1 MEDIEWGRAVPSK
14 GPSVTAGDVYASAI
28 EESRRVSNINAR
40 DENLFDA
47 YEDVNGRIKHA
58 TGKDVANPFGFNA
71 PVTPVAT
78 GGYGYSRF
86 PKQKDPVAEWRRTIA
101 DIKNKHPDAMP
112 WDGIEN
118 EPERIANERM
128 RATRDATTELH
139 ERTGL
144 VDAERIPYLGKVP
157 VARSVAALGV
167 NLATH
172 PQLTVAEF
180 AGGLRGQL
188 YSPVDTFSNLV
199 GFGAGTATDSILKAA
214 LKNAIVNASV
224 QVPLSGLK
232 QSDYKQAGLPSGW
245 DVWLSEVEGAAG
257 AGFFLDA
264 GIRAPGR
271 AAIKAFGRDAPA
283 GAMLSR
289 NTERGGWLMDAPDK
303 LDLPPAPVSRPPV
316 EAETVKKAMAN
327 DVAAVREVAEK
338 TGAIEDPAVKGAIHY
353 AETTGPVDNA
363 TVAFFRAAQIDDG
376 EGLRVLQAAMNGSDH
391 VRIPVEVAQ
400 AKTPLMRDEAAVL
413 LSDKAPQIVTSLSGL
428 DARTGRL
435 IQDGLDAGLPEI
447 VKAVQAHLAH
457 PGDLG
462 KAMTRI
468 AEDMGGP
475 QKLADQVTIHS
486 GHGGILAVA
495 EAMRRSPELVD
506 GNVSL
511 RTDFMFGARA
521 IGQLDDAAF
530 ARVMRGDITP
540 SVAALVSDMVP
551 PEMQDRVMGDLAK
564 AGIRDA
570 AAAREAI
577 PALIPIAKSDSP
589 IDRGASIKAPNDAAA
604 KAQTARL
611 EVAHAESVAE
621 AMAPIEARRQVE
633 VKIETLKGEIAK
645 LEERQDAE
653 IGKPLPEAKAEP
665 ETAPNPVVEAV
676 SQIGDAVGVDVRPLL
691 ETPEQRPAA
700 KPSATQELIA
710 KRSEIDAAVVEKA
723 SLDAEIDGKPDPSPL
738 YRMVMESAA
747 LQRAMDVR
755 RAVDDALRLAQRML
769 PPGTKVDVVGREMFD
784 PVTGSLIDAFSDIKT
799 GDVTLATYALN
810 PAARIGHEGV
820 HTLVTRGLVS
830 PQEIRLLADMAR
842 RTDVGFDE
850 AKYREAYKDRAS
862 LDALIEEE
870 AAAHLIE
877 AVIKRK
883 VNVDTPTGTIARIK
897 TMLQRVKNALNGYGF
912 QTADDLARAIVNG
925 DVAQRQ
931 ALAKFMRAIDQ
942 GDAGRRE
949 NKVGTMFALSQGPG
963 RAMDPIDPVQAKAV
977 LLQDFGFRSVKTK
990 GGDNVAVDAVR
1001 AARLISEVTG
1011 VDAASMGRV
1020 LNLRLRSTRGST
1032 NAGSFRGFG
1041 RWLGGTVRLDAN
1053 SSTGSVAVHEFA
1065 HAIDQA
1071 ARNQRVGIGM
1081 ATEKPN
1087 PIDRLFLAST
1097 MVPVVNI
1104 VTTPVMVA
1112 AKLIDRYAFR
1122 GRMLADRMRK
1132 NYPWMTPRV
1141 AQGFADLAAVLDQG
1155 KDAAQGRGDAPK
1167 TAEDAAFLTM
1177 TRTGEA
1183 KEKAWSTY
1191 RDAKAAAGDVY
1202 PYPPEVD
1209 AALAKVEKAIDDHA
1223 AASKAWAQWTDK
1235 RLQPE
1240 TVFEGSLNADGGQNG
1255 HYYSQPSEMFARAFE
1270 VYVRDKAERIYTPSQ
1285 VTAMLGKDS
1294 VGPEY
1299 ARRGGSQREAIGT
1312 ALDKIFD
1319 GIRANVAAI
1328 AAGDKPDTGTLFA
1341 LRDAETGR
1349 SMREDLDALGYYS
1362 GALRAAKALRQSKG
1376 TPEQMLAML
1385 QKKGAKKAEI
1395 EATGLDKALQGK
1407 ASVTKDEIIAH
1418 MEKNRVGLMEVQRE
1432 TLEAYNARLAQREA
1446 NGESVFMPDGMPDN
1460 EYVGAPKWSN
1470 YSLDPSNPTYR
1481 ETVLHIA
1488 PEKRGGIDLTD
1499 FETGI
1504 DRGPSTDPRA
1514 GPVFQSGHF
1523 PEPNITGHMMT
1534 SMTRH
1539 EGKPVYTIDQIQ
1551 SDWGQKLRDGG
1562 VRDEARIAKARK
1574 AVDEFAP
1581 QDVSAWINQYGGD
1594 FDRAFK
1600 AADKVGHDKIADWI
1614 LSADEYAEGEYR
1626 RLLAELDAAEAA
1638 APGHPLVNTTD
1649 QWTTTTLR
1657 RALRQ
1662 AVEADADYIAIPH
1675 GDTVLSYN
1683 PGDEHGMR
1691 SFYGDRGSEGIV
1703 PKNLRKILSRI
1714 DKDGTAPVKVATLE
1728 TPSGERGYRPDNQGG
1743 FDRDQTGFTV
1753 FPLSDKVKAAVV
1765 DEGQAM
1771 FAIRDDRHGTQ
1782 GLDMTQNAPPPEPP
1796 PPLHTEVA
1804 VLDRMSRMTELVMA
1818 CR

>member
-14 GPSVTAGDVYASAI
+14 GPPVTAGDVYASAI
-28 EESRRVSNINAR
+28 EDSRRVSNINAR

-47 YEDVNGRIKHA
+47 YEDVNGRIKRA

-101 DIKNKHPDAMP
+101 DIKGKHPDAMP
-112 WDGIEN
+112 WDGVED
-118 EPERIANERM
+118 EPDRIANERM
-128 RATRDATTELH
+128 RATREATTELH

-144 VDAERIPYLGKVP
+144 VEGDKIPYIGKVP
-157 VARSVAALGV
+157 VVRSVAALGA
-167 NLATH
+167 NLATQ
-172 PQLTVAEF
+172 PQLTAAEF
-180 AGGLRGQL
+180 AGGLRGQF
-188 YSPVDTFSNLV
+188 YSPIDTLSNLA
-199 GFGAGTATDSILKAA
+199 GFGAGKATVSIVKAA
-214 LKNAIVNASV
+214 MKNAVTNAGI
-224 QVPLSGLK
+224 QAPLSGLK
-232 QSDYKQAGLPSGW
+232 QSDYKQAGLPHGW

-257 AGFFLDA
+257 TGFFLDSS
-264 GIRAPGR
+264 IRGPGR
-271 AAIKAFGRDAPA
+271 AAIKAFGHDTPA
-283 GAMLSR
+283 GTTLSR
-289 NTERGGWLMDAPDK
+289 NTERGGWLFDATDK
-303 LDLPPAPVSRPPV
+303 LELPSAPTSRPPV
-316 EAETVKKAMAN
+316 DAETVKKAMAN

-521 IGQLDDAAF
+521 IVQLDDAAF

-1407 ASVTKDEIIAH
+1407 TSVTKDEIIAYL
-1418 MEKNRVGLMEVQRE
+1418 EENRVGLNEVVRGRKQALTPE
-1432 TLEAYNARLAQREA
+1432 QNAEAYARDAGYSSIDDAAEAAGVSREQFIA
-1446 NGESVFMPDGMPDN
+1446 TADTGYESD
-1460 EYVGAPKWSN
+1460 AKWQS

-1499 FETGI
+1499 FETGV

-1562 VRDEARIAKARK
+1562 VRDERGRKARK
-1574 AVDEFAP
+1574 AVVD
-1581 QDVSAWINQYGGD
+1581 S
-1594 FDRAFK
+1594 
-1600 AADKVGHDKIADWI
+1600 
-1614 LSADEYAEGEYR
+1614 
-1626 RLLAELDAAEAA
+1626 
-1638 APGHPLVNTTD
+1638 
-1649 QWTTTTLR
+1649 
-1657 RALRQ
+1657 
-1662 AVEADADYIAIPH
+1662 
-1675 GDTVLSYN
+1675 
-1683 PGDEHGMR
+1683 
-1691 SFYGDRGSEGIV
+1691 
-1703 PKNLRKILSRI
+1703 LRK
-1714 DKDGTAPVKVATLE
+1714 
-1728 TPSGERGYRPDNQGG
+1728 PS
-1743 FDRDQTGFTV
+1743 
-1753 FPLSDKVKAAVV
+1753 
-1765 DEGQAM
+1765 
-1771 FAIRDDRHGTQ
+1771 
-1782 GLDMTQNAPPPEPP
+1782 
-1796 PPLHTEVA
+1796 
-1804 VLDRMSRMTELVMA
+1804 
-1818 CR
+1818 